1 MEWLLNPIV
10 DRHDP
15 VGEPM
20 KKPALLLP
28 FTFGHFANDCAPCAI
43 WLIAPAVAIAMDLSP
58 AEVGLLITIK
68 SVGAAAAYLPAGL
81 IADHVSDRGRLLL
94 ATFWWVA
101 IGYVAASFAPG
112 FWTFAILL
120 AVAGMGDAAWHPIAT
135 GILVRG
141 HTSRRAQVLGIHA
154 MGGTFAEVL
163 APLAVGFLLAYV
175 DWRVAMQLTVLPTV
189 LMGLVFFRVA
199 RKVPSAASRR
209 VTRIDLL
216 EIWQTWKHPKGLKL
230 IALMCA
236 YNMALMALLSM
247 TPLFL
252 QTVHG
257 LTPGETGLAFSGML
271 LLGALAQPVIGRVSD
286 LTGRRS
292 IILLGNGIAA
302 VAAVGVWLSVSL
314 TLIITLLVVSIGA
327 LVAIRSV
334 LLAAAI
340 EHAGSRE
347 GTTLGI
353 AFALMDGVGAVG
365 AVLAGVVGSIDL
377 AYAYPLAAGLSITA
391 IVIGLRVRF
400 EGETPVV
407 VAPPM
412 PDEPTEA
419 SMITSTRVGP
429 KAP

>member
-1 MEWLLNPIV
+1 
-10 DRHDP
+10 
-15 VGEPM
+15 M

-43 WLIAPAVAIAMDLSP
+43 WLIAPAVAITMDLSP
-58 AEVGLLITIK
+58 AEVGLLITIQ
-68 SVGAAAAYLPAGL
+68 SVGAGAAYLPAGL
-81 IADHVSDRGRLLL
+81 IADHVSNQGRLLV

-101 IGYVAASFAPG
+101 IGFVAASLAPG

-120 AVAGMGDAAWHPIAT
+120 AIAGMGDAAWHPIAT
-135 GILVRG
+135 GILVRE
-141 HTSRRAQVLGIHA
+141 HTSHRAQVLGIHA
-154 MGGTFAEVL
+154 MGGAFAEVL
-163 APLAVGFLLAYV
+163 APLAVGLLLAYV
-175 DWRVAMQLTVLPTV
+175 DWRVAMQLTVLPAI

-209 VTRIDLL
+209 VTRTDLFAV
-216 EIWQTWKHPKGLKL
+216 WQTWKHPNGLKV
-230 IALMCA
+230 IALLTV
-236 YNMALMALLSM
+236 YNIALMALLSM

-257 LTPGETGLAFSGML
+257 LTPVETGLAFSAMI

-292 IILLGNGIAA
+292 IILVANAIAA
-302 VAAVGVWLSVSL
+302 VAALGVWLSVSL
-314 TLIITLLVVSIGA
+314 TVIITLLVVSIGV

-334 LLAAAI
+334 LLVAAI

-353 AFALMDGVGAVG
+353 LFALMDGVGAMG
-365 AVLAGVVGSIDL
+365 AVLAGVVGNTDL
-377 AYAYPLAAGLSITA
+377 ADTYLLAAGLSITA
-391 IVIGLRVRF
+391 VFIGLRVRF
-400 EGETPVV
+400 KGAPPVV
-407 VAPPM
+407 IGPAM
-412 PDEPTEA
+412 PAEPTEA
-419 SMITSTRVGP
+419 SMIASTRVGP

>member
-1 MEWLLNPIV
+1 
-10 DRHDP
+10 
-15 VGEPM
+15 M

-58 AEVGLLITIK
+58 AEVGLLITIQ

-81 IADHVSDRGRLLL
+81 IADHVSDRGRLLI

-112 FWTFAILL
+112 FWSFAILL
-120 AVAGMGDAAWHPIAT
+120 AIAGIGDAAWHPIAT
-135 GILVRG
+135 GILVRE

-199 RKVPSAASRR
+199 RMVPSAASRR

-216 EIWQTWKHPKGLKL
+216 EIWQTWINPKGLKV
-230 IALMCA
+230 IALLSA

-257 LTPGETGLAFSGML
+257 LTPGETGLAFSVMI

-292 IILLGNGIAA
+292 IILVGNAIAA
-302 VAAVGVWLSVSL
+302 VAAVGVWLSVSLSVSL
-314 TLIITLLVVSIGA
+314 TLIITLLVVSIGV
-327 LVAIRSV
+327 LVAIRSA

-340 EHAGSRE
+340 EYAGSRE

-353 AFALMDGVGAVG
+353 AFALMDGVGAMG
-365 AVLAGVVGSIDL
+365 AVLAGVVGNIDF
-377 AYAYPLAAGLSITA
+377 AYAYLLAAGLSITA

-400 EGETPVV
+400 EEEPPVV
-407 VAPPM
+407 VAPAM
-412 PDEPTEA
+412 PAEPTEA
-419 SMITSTRVGP
+419 SIIASTRVGP

>member
-1 MEWLLNPIV
+1 
-10 DRHDP
+10 
-15 VGEPM
+15 M
-20 KKPALLLP
+20 KKSALLLP
-28 FTFGHFANDCAPCAI
+28 FTFGHFANDCAPSAI

-58 AEVGLLITIK
+58 AEVGLLIAIQ
-68 SVGAAAAYLPAGL
+68 SVGAAVAYLPAGL
-81 IADHVSDRGRLLL
+81 LADHVSDRGRLLL

-101 IGYVAASFAPG
+101 IGFFVASLAPD

-120 AVAGMGDAAWHPIAT
+120 AIAGMGDAAWHPIAT
-135 GILVRG
+135 SVLVRE
-141 HTSRRAQVLGIHA
+141 HPSRRAQALGIHA
-154 MGGTFAEVL
+154 MGGTFAELL

-175 DWRVAMQLTVLPTV
+175 DWRVAMQLTLLPTV

-199 RKVPSAASRR
+199 RKVPSTTSRR
-209 VTRIDLL
+209 VRRIDLL
-216 EIWQTWKHPKGLKL
+216 DVWKTWKHPQGLIV

-247 TPLFL
+247 TPLYL
-252 QTVHG
+252 QTVHN
-257 LTPGETGLAFSGML
+257 LAPGETGLAFSVML
-271 LLGALAQPVIGRVSD
+271 LFGALAKPVIGRVSD
-286 LTGRRS
+286 LTGRRT
-292 IILLGNGIAA
+292 IILIGNAIAA
-302 VAAVGVWLSVSL
+302 VAAAGVWLSVSL
-314 TLIITLLVVSIGA
+314 TLIIILLVVSIGV

-334 LLAAAI
+334 LLATAV
-340 EHAGSRE
+340 EHAGGRE

-353 AFALMDGVGAVG
+353 AFTLMDGVGALG

-377 AYAYPLAAGLSITA
+377 TYAYLLAAGLSITA

-412 PDEPTEA
+412 PDEPTKA

>member
-1 MEWLLNPIV
+1 MN
-10 DRHDP
+10 
-15 VGEPM
+15 
-20 KKPALLLP
+20 KPALLLP

-58 AEVGLLITIK
+58 AEVGLLIAIQ

-81 IADHVSDRGRLLL
+81 VADHVSDRGRLLV
-94 ATFWWVA
+94 ATFWWVT
-101 IGYVAASFAPG
+101 IGYFAASLAPG

-120 AVAGMGDAAWHPIAT
+120 AIAGMGDAAWHPIAT
-135 GILVRG
+135 SVLVRA

-154 MGGTFAEVL
+154 MGGTFAELL

-209 VTRIDLL
+209 VKRIDLL
-216 EIWQTWKHPKGLKL
+216 EIWQTWKHPKGLKV

-257 LTPGETGLAFSGML
+257 LAPSETGLAFSVML

-286 LTGRRS
+286 LMGRRS
-292 IILLGNGIAA
+292 IILVGNAIAA

-314 TLIITLLVVSIGA
+314 TLIITLLVVSIGV
-327 LVAIRSV
+327 LVAIRSA

-353 AFALMDGVGAVG
+353 AFALMDGVGAMG
-365 AVLAGVVGSIDL
+365 AVLAGIMGSIDL
-377 AYAYPLAAGLSITA
+377 AYAYLLAAGLSITA